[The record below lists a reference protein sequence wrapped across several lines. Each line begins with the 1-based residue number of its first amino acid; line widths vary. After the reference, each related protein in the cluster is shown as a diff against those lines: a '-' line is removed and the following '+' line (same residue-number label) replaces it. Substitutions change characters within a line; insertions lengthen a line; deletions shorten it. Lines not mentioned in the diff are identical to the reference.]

1 MWSPLN
7 LTNINSHWGHRHLH
21 PSPAEPNSSENVGLL
36 QERILRMGG
45 SNSKD
50 IEDNLNIFI
59 FYFIF
64 SSLHTVF
71 YTLAGVKYSLYLYF
85 ILSLIYT
92 NNNNKIEVYIR
103 LEMCYVSSA
112 ESCEKEVA
120 RNRNGGNRMQ
130 NIRRHVTLE
139 ENSIWIQFMD
149 LNELRNKC
157 EGVVVA
163 HI

>member
-1 MWSPLN
+1 
-7 LTNINSHWGHRHLH
+7 
-21 PSPAEPNSSENVGLL
+21 
-36 QERILRMGG
+36 MGG

-120 RNRNGGNRMQ
+120 RNRNGGNRM
-130 NIRRHVTLE
+130 
-139 ENSIWIQFMD
+139 
-149 LNELRNKC
+149 
-157 EGVVVA
+157 
-163 HI
+163 